1 MNCIF
6 RDMQKKNPSQTRN
19 KRMLLIDNVIDKFFK
34 A

>member
-1 MNCIF
+1 MKCIF
-6 RDMQKKNPSQTRN
+6 RDMQKNPSQTRN